1 MGHIIKTP
9 AGTFRANWRDPSG
22 SQRAKTFRTRKE
34 AAAYLAATETTVSQ
48 GTYVDPAAGKIR
60 FSTYAERWLASRSV
74 ETTTLAGWTS
84 RLRARLLPHWGTWQV
99 GRIDHL
105 AVQEWVTR
113 MSRELSPATVAS
125 CHSLLSSIL
134 ASAVRGRLIAFNP
147 CEGVR
152 LPAQRKRAG
161 GLVPLTL
168 DQVTELLLP
177 SVPDWH
183 RPVVAAAAGAGLRW
197 GECLGLRWADIV
209 LPDEDDQDATLTVR
223 RVVIE
228 VNGHATDKPY
238 PKTAQSRRV
247 VPVPPF
253 LRAELARHRKRTSP
267 AEADRV
273 FTNQAGDPM
282 LRSNF
287 RRQVWR
293 PSLVRAGLLGK
304 VTETGPHRF
313 RATWRDRESVEWS
326 AEFTTHREAAA
337 HVAAKAAGG
346 LRFHDLRHGYA
357 TYLISS
363 GVPVNVVQAVMGHEQ
378 ASTTLNR
385 YTHTPADFHRV
396 IRGVFADPADD
407 PLTKNDG
414 HRSDGPESEGKD
426 AR

>member
-9 AGTFRANWRDPSG
+9 AGTYRANWRDPSG
-22 SQRAKTFRTRKE
+22 RQKAKTFRTRKE

-48 GTYVDPAAGKIR
+48 GTYVDPAAGKTR
-60 FSTYAERWLASRSV
+60 FGMYAERWLSSRSV
-74 ETTTLAGWTS
+74 EATTLAGWTS
-84 RLRARLLPHWGTWQV
+84 RLRARLLPQWGTWPV
-99 GRIDHL
+99 ARIDHL

-113 MSRELSPATVAS
+113 LGRELSPATVAS

-134 ASAVRGRLIAFNP
+134 ASAVRSRLIAFNP

-161 GLVPLTL
+161 GQLMLTL

-177 SVPDWH
+177 SVPAWH

-197 GECLGLRWADIV
+197 GECLGLRWTDID
-209 LPDEDDQDATLTVR
+209 LPDDDDQDATLTVR

-228 VNGHATDKPY
+228 VNGHPADKPY
-238 PKTAQSRRV
+238 PKTAQSRRT

-253 LRAELARHRKRTSP
+253 LRAELGRHHAQTNP
-267 AEADRV
+267 DVADRV

-293 PSLVRAGLLGK
+293 PSLVRAGLLGS
-304 VTETGPHRF
+304 VTEAGPHRF
-313 RATWRDRESVEWS
+313 RATWHDSERAEWS
-326 AEFTTHREAAA
+326 AEFTTHQDAVA
-337 HVAAKAAGG
+337 HVAVKAAGG

-357 TYLISS
+357 TWLISS

-385 YTHTPADFHRV
+385 YTHTPADFHRLV
-396 IRGVFADPADD
+396 RGVFAAPADD
-407 PLTKNDG
+407 LLTANEGGRSNGDDG
-414 HRSDGPESEGKD
+414 EEEVAP
-426 AR
+426 

>member
-9 AGTFRANWRDPSG
+9 AGTYRANWRDPSG
-22 SQRAKTFRTRKE
+22 RQKAKTFRTRKE

-48 GTYVDPAAGKIR
+48 GTYVDPAAGRTR
-60 FSTYAERWLASRSV
+60 FGTYAERWLASRSV
-74 ETTTLAGWTS
+74 EATTLAGWTS
-84 RLRARLLPHWGTWQV
+84 RLRARLLPQWGTWPV
-99 GRIDHL
+99 ARIDHL

-113 MSRELSPATVAS
+113 LGRELSPATVAS

-134 ASAVRGRLIAFNP
+134 ASAVRSRLIAFNP

-161 GLVPLTL
+161 GQLLLTL
-168 DQVTELLLP
+168 AQVTELLLP
-177 SVPDWH
+177 SVPEWH

-197 GECLGLRWADIV
+197 GECLGLRWADID
-209 LPDEDDQDATLTVR
+209 LPDDDDQAATLTVR

-228 VNGHATDKPY
+228 VNGHPADKPY

-253 LRAELARHRKRTSP
+253 LRAELGRHRALTNP
-267 AEADRV
+267 GAAGRV

-293 PSLVRAGLLGK
+293 PSLVRAGLLGS
-304 VTETGPHRF
+304 VAEDGPHRF
-313 RATWRDRESVEWS
+313 RATWHDSERAEWS
-326 AEFTTHREAAA
+326 AEFTTHRDAVA
-337 HVAAKAAGG
+337 HVAVKAAGG

-357 TYLISS
+357 TWLVSS

-385 YTHTPADFHRV
+385 YTHTPADFHRLV
-396 IRGVFADPADD
+396 RGVFAPSADD
-407 PLTKNDG
+407 SLTTDDNG
-414 HRSDGPESEGKD
+414 RSNEEDEGGGN
-426 AR
+426 AP

>member
-1 MGHIIKTP
+1 NPIFP
-9 AGTFRANWRDPSG
+9 AFA
-22 SQRAKTFRTRKE
+22 QVIE
-34 AAAYLAATETTVSQ
+34 QV
-48 GTYVDPAAGKIR
+48 
-60 FSTYAERWLASRSV
+60 
-74 ETTTLAGWTS
+74 LAGHGYTPV
-84 RLRARLLPHWGTWQV
+84 LCTQMPGGVRARLLPQWGTWPV
-99 GRIDHL
+99 ARIDHL

-113 MSRELSPATVAS
+113 LGRELSPATVAS

-134 ASAVRGRLIAFNP
+134 ASAVRSRLIAFNP

-161 GLVPLTL
+161 GQPMLTL

-177 SVPDWH
+177 SVPEWH

-197 GECLGLRWADIV
+197 GECLGLRWADID
-209 LPDEDDQDATLTVR
+209 LPDDDDDQAATLTVR

-228 VNGHATDKPY
+228 VNGHPADKPY
-238 PKTAQSRRV
+238 PKTAQSRRI

-253 LRAELARHRKRTSP
+253 LRAELGRHRALTNP
-267 AEADRV
+267 DAADRV

-293 PSLVRAGLLGK
+293 PSLVRAGLLGS
-304 VTETGPHRF
+304 VTEDGPHRF
-313 RATWRDRESVEWS
+313 RATWRDSERAEWS
-326 AEFTTHREAAA
+326 AEFTTHRDAVA
-337 HVAAKAAGG
+337 HVAVKAADG

-357 TYLISS
+357 TWLVSS

-385 YTHTPADFHRV
+385 YTHTPADFHRLV
-396 IRGVFADPADD
+396 RGVFAPPADD
-407 PLTKNDG
+407 SLTTDDNG
-414 HRSDGPESEGKD
+414 RSNEEDEGEEN
-426 AR
+426 A